1 MEEPVEEK
9 MPLTDHL
16 GELRTRLIRILI
28 VVGIGFGACW
38 YYKDW
43 LFQIITRPLYQV
55 LPQNSHMIYT
65 SLPEAFFNYIKI
77 AFFASI
83 FLTSPYIL
91 YQIWKFISPGL
102 YKAEKKYVAP
112 FVISSSLLFIGG
124 IVFGYFLA
132 LPPAFG
138 FFVEFSSDFLKP
150 MISLR
155 EYLSFSMK
163 LLLAFGLSFE
173 LPVLIFFMAK
183 IGVVNSK
190 MLSKN
195 RRYAILI
202 IFVAAAILT
211 PSPDAFTQII
221 MAIPL
226 MGLYEVGIFVAKFA
240 EKKRSKA
247 DDTEEKKYDTQE

>member
-16 GELRTRLIRILI
+16 GELRTRLVRILI
-28 VVGIGFGACW
+28 VVGIGLSACW
-38 YYKDW
+38 FYKDL
-43 LFQIITRPLYQV
+43 LFQVITRPLYQV

-77 AFFASI
+77 CFYSSLV
-83 FLTSPYIL
+83 LTSPYTL
-91 YQIWKFISPGL
+91 YQLWKFISPGL
-102 YKAEKKYVAP
+102 YKSEKKYVGP
-112 FVISSSLLFIGG
+112 FVIISTILFVGG
-124 IVFGYFLA
+124 VLFGYYLA

-150 MISLR
+150 MISVK
-155 EYLSFSMK
+155 EYLSFSIK

-183 IGVVNSK
+183 IGIVTSK

-202 IFVAAAILT
+202 IFIAAAILT

-226 MGLYEVGIFVAKFA
+226 IGLYEIGIFVARFA
-240 EKKRSKA
+240 EKKRLKA
-247 DDTEEKKYDTQE
+247 EDTGEMQEDT

>member
-1 MEEPVEEK
+1 
-9 MPLTDHL
+9 
-16 GELRTRLIRILI
+16 
-28 VVGIGFGACW
+28 
-38 YYKDW
+38 
-43 LFQIITRPLYQV
+43 
-55 LPQNSHMIYT
+55 MIYT

-77 AFFASI
+77 CFYTSLV
-83 FLTSPYIL
+83 LTSPYTL
-91 YQIWKFISPGL
+91 YQLWKFISPGL
-102 YKAEKKYVAP
+102 YKSEKKYVAP
-112 FVISSSLLFIGG
+112 FVISSSLLFVGG
-124 IVFGYFLA
+124 VLFGYFLA

-150 MISLR
+150 MISVK
-155 EYLSFSMK
+155 EYLSFAIK

-190 MLSKN
+190 MLGKN

-221 MAIPL
+221 MAVPL
-226 MGLYEVGIFVAKFA
+226 MGLYEIGIFVAKFA
-240 EKKRSKA
+240 EKKRLKV
-247 DDTEEKKYDTQE
+247 DDTGEKQEDI